1 MYNCTNQELTS
12 EELAHPWSIGDGGY
26 DFSSQWLAYGTAD
39 ACTDTVGP

>member
-1 MYNCTNQELTS
+1 MYNCTNQKLTS

-26 DFSSQWLAYGTAD
+26 DFSSQWLDYGTAN